1 MESEGDS
8 VLSARRA
15 GVMSAMEARRRKKLE
30 WLEDGG
36 VARPDIVMDLQD
48 KCHQE
53 EEVPKEVKGSDGLKH
68 ELKDPDNPGC
78 LPSNPNCLPE
88 NPSSLSDNL
97 CSVPDNLPVQ
107 SDVLEDRGTG
117 YNFGQKWSYFSGKIA
132 ARVRYKHSWF
142 SQQC

>member
-30 WLEDGG
+30 WLEGSG
-36 VARPDIVMDLQD
+36 VARPDIVMDLQE

-53 EEVPKEVKGSDGLKH
+53 EQVPKKVMGSDGLKH
-68 ELKDPDNPGC
+68 ELKDPDNPSC

-88 NPSSLSDNL
+88 SHSSI
-97 CSVPDNLPVQ
+97 PDNLPVQ

-132 ARVRYKHSWF
+132 ARVRFKHSWL
-142 SQQC
+142 SPVL